1 MKQDETLSITEGVIW
16 RGLLYFFFP
25 ILFGTF
31 FQQLYSTVDAVIVGR
46 FVGKEALAAVGGGTS
61 FYVNMLV
68 GFFTGLSSGAGVVIS
83 QLYGAKRKR
92 ECRRAVHTSLVLSL
106 CAALV
111 IMAAG
116 IALSDRAMRIIGT
129 PPDIFPLAVMYLRIY
144 FCGMIP
150 LVVYNMGSTI
160 LRAAGDSRT
169 PFVVL
174 VIGCAVNIVLDTV
187 FVVVLGMSVA
197 GVAAAT
203 VLSESVCAIIT
214 MRCLYCAD
222 DMIKFKTQ
230 ELHLTPHIARKMV
243 KLGLPNGLQGVMYTT
258 SNLLIQSNINL
269 LGTDAI
275 AGTAAWGRI
284 DQVFWMMAASFG
296 IALTTFAGQNY
307 GAGKLDRV
315 KKATVQCLA
324 MASASTV
331 VLSIVLC
338 AAGRWVFRLFTADE
352 AVIECGMRILY
363 FIAPTFITYVSVE
376 ILSGALRGMGI
387 VAAPTLMTLFGV
399 CALRFVWM
407 LTVVPRG
414 RTLLSIYVSYP
425 ITWSATS
432 LMFWAYWFI
441 TMPKIMYKRLTNTD
455 T

>member
-1 MKQDETLSITEGVIW
+1 MRQDKELSITEGVIW

-83 QLYGAKRKR
+83 QLYGARRRR
-92 ECRRAVHTSLVLSL
+92 ECGRAVHTSLVLSF

-116 IALSDRAMRIIGT
+116 IALSDAAMSIIGT
-129 PPDIFPLAVMYLRIY
+129 PPDIFGLAVTYLRIY

-150 LVVYNMGSTI
+150 MVVYNMGSTI

-169 PFVVL
+169 PFVIL
-174 VIGCAVNIVLDTV
+174 VVGCAANIVLDTV
-187 FVVVLGMSVA
+187 FVAVLGMSVA

-203 VLSESVCAIIT
+203 VLSETVCAIIT
-214 MRCLYCAD
+214 MRCLCRAD
-222 DMIKFKTQ
+222 DMIRFKMK
-230 ELHLTPHIARKMV
+230 ELHLTPHIAKKMAR
-243 KLGLPNGLQGVMYTT
+243 LGLPNGLQGVMYTS
-258 SNLLIQSNINL
+258 SNLIIQFNINL
-269 LGTDAI
+269 LGTNAI
-275 AGTAAWGRI
+275 AGVAAWGRI
-284 DQVFWMMAASFG
+284 DQVFWMMVASFG
-296 IALTTFAGQNY
+296 IALTTFVGQNY
-307 GAGKLDRV
+307 GAGRMDRV
-315 KKATVQCLA
+315 KKATMQCLA
-324 MASASTV
+324 MSCASTAVLSV
-331 VLSIVLC
+331 VLC
-338 AAGRWVFRLFTADE
+338 TAGKWVFCLFTTDE
-352 AVIECGMRILY
+352 AVIECGTRILY

-376 ILSGALRGMGI
+376 ILSGALRGTGI

-399 CALRFVWM
+399 CVLRFVWM
-407 LTVVPRG
+407 LTVVPHG
-414 RTLLSIYVSYP
+414 RTLFSILISYP

-432 LMFWAYWFI
+432 LMFWVYCI
-441 TMPKIMYKRLTNTD
+441 KSGRLNGQTSS
-455 T
+455 